1 MHHWNALRL
10 WINEQE
16 DAELRTGRPAPLT
29 AAQRGAIEVLVPGAL
44 RESSAPGPKSPA
56 SASPASPRPAPAPA
70 PAPAPNGVVV
80 DPNFDQVRNW
90 VSSLNGVSFT
100 LGRTFVVIPLSRFS
114 LISSPFYQALKLP
127 PLPV

>member
-29 AAQRGAIEVLVPGAL
+29 AAQRDAIEVLVPGAL
-44 RESSAPGPKSPA
+44 RESSAPGPKSP
-56 SASPASPRPAPAPA
+56 SPAPP
-70 PAPAPNGVVV
+70 PNGVVV
-80 DPNFDQVRNW
+80 DPDFDRVRNW

-100 LGRTFVVIPLSRFS
+100 LGRTFVFIPPSCFS